1 MGVGLPF
8 PVMSFVHTHSI
19 LGVGLTFPGRSF
31 VHLHSIL
38 GAQDL
43 ATCFKHIGRGITS
56 TFLFFVAMAITPHA
70 AQQVESSS
78 AVSCPTSFDLGHVI
92 GARAIIG
99 NTVGAQHMRKM
110 YLIATGSKAD
120 DNYWS
125 IMAKFEQKLLNEHET
140 GCDGFHYT
148 WATQRPNGET
158 SYTQYTFYRLYPGC
172 WIQKRQDTGTQRL
185 VIGVEPVLTHA
196 CWIAT

>member
-1 MGVGLPF
+1 
-8 PVMSFVHTHSI
+8 
-19 LGVGLTFPGRSF
+19 
-31 VHLHSIL
+31 
-38 GAQDL
+38 
-43 ATCFKHIGRGITS
+43 
-56 TFLFFVAMAITPHA
+56 MAIAAHA
-70 AQQVESSS
+70 AQQVESF
-78 AVSCPTSFDLGHVI
+78 FDLGEVI
-92 GARAIIG
+92 GARAIFE
-99 NTVGAQHMRKM
+99 ARASPQHMRTT
-110 YLIATGSKAD
+110 YLIATGSKVD

-125 IMAKFEQKLLNEHET
+125 IMTKFEQQLLNEHET

-148 WATQRPNGET
+148 WATQRPNGQT

>member
-1 MGVGLPF
+1 
-8 PVMSFVHTHSI
+8 
-19 LGVGLTFPGRSF
+19 
-31 VHLHSIL
+31 
-38 GAQDL
+38 
-43 ATCFKHIGRGITS
+43 
-56 TFLFFVAMAITPHA
+56 MAITPHA

-99 NTVGAQHMRKM
+99 NTEGVQHMRKM

-125 IMAKFEQKLLNEHET
+125 IMAKFEQQLLNEHET

-158 SYTQYTFYRLYPGC
+158 SYTQYTFYRLHPGC
-172 WIQKRQDTGTQRL
+172 WIQKRRDTGTQRL

-196 CWIAT
+196 CWTAT